1 MNMKKQANKLPYIK
15 PKIERVRLVSEN
27 AILSHCQ
34 GFGPNGSGHN
44 GSGCPT
50 LNCKSPG
57 S

>member
-44 GSGCPT
+44 GNGCPT